1 MFIPSA
7 KTRSYLLLL
16 IALVALT
23 MVMPFIEVQQA
34 VLDNIIVSIFFL
46 ALLLAAIKMI
56 STKGVAPERPFFK
69 TGIKLII
76 AVAFTAD
83 VAQNV
88 LYATLRKKGDLFPDG
103 AGLSQLSGQLFWF
116 HLLSFIT
123 LIGYAFL
130 VLVLIILIIKDL
142 FSGARVTVN
151 KIYGA
156 IVVYLLLGVLWSFL
170 FSSLE
175 LIKRGSVSRSDG
187 VKISSFGETQYFSFA
202 TLSTTGYGDII
213 PESELA
219 MVLANLEAMVGQ
231 LYLAILVARL
241 VGLYTSQTSSQQ
253 IENEIL
259 ALKQAA
265 ANAAQTTPSKDRPS

>member
-1 MFIPSA
+1 MLIPSA

-34 VLDNIIVSIFFL
+34 VLDNILVSVFFL
-46 ALLLAAIKMI
+46 GLLLAAMKLT
-56 STKGVAPERPFFK
+56 STKGVAPERLFFK
-69 TGIKLII
+69 VATKLII

-83 VAQNV
+83 VVQNV
-88 LYATLRKKGDLFPDG
+88 LYATLKEKGDLFPDG

-123 LIGYAFL
+123 LIGYAL
-130 VLVLIILIIKDL
+130 LILILIILIIRDL
-142 FSGARVTVN
+142 FSGARVTAN

-156 IVVYLLLGVLWSFL
+156 IVVYLLLGVMWSFL

-175 LIKRGSVSRSDG
+175 LIKRGSIIRSDG
-187 VKISSFGETQYFSFA
+187 VKIDSFSETQYFSFA

-213 PESELA
+213 PDSKLA

-241 VGLYTSQTSSQQ
+241 VGLYISQVSRQQ

-259 ALKQAA
+259 TLKKAVDGTAQAA
-265 ANAAQTTPSKDRPS
+265 PPKDQPS